1 MDRVAGAANKSSFVI
16 FRDGG
21 AEHNGRNIVKAFV
34 RFTLALG
41 ISLGVSAGAM
51 AAGLED
57 IPKDI
62 QERLYNP
69 NMIDPDQPIA
79 ESAYVDWK
87 AKKGPPW
94 TIGYASSYAGNT
106 WRAAVMNR
114 LQNEIIPK
122 WEKLGLLK
130 EVIITQSNLNDSVQI
145 QQMRQLVDQGV
156 DAIIVCCSNPTALNQ
171 TVKYAYDRGVPVF
184 SLTGY
189 LTSPYSVNTSTNYQ
203 LGGYELGKWLAEEI
217 GGKGNVMVVQG
228 IPGTSGSDSQDRG
241 IKAALAEYPDVKV
254 VGDVA
259 GMWTDQVAQGEVQR
273 WLATNPG
280 QLDGIVVQSAAELG
294 VLRALQQSG
303 REMIPVAIGGELG
316 ALCYWRQ
323 NPDYISA
330 AWQLWPP
337 GDEFELVWNIM
348 MRTLQGQGPK
358 VQSILVDPIKITYAD
373 VEKAVPADCS
383 MDNDQWYEVGTM
395 NWGSDPAFLDAFF
408 TKPADPEAYK
418 P

>member
-1 MDRVAGAANKSSFVI
+1 
-16 FRDGG
+16 
-21 AEHNGRNIVKAFV
+21 
-34 RFTLALG
+34 
-41 ISLGVSAGAM
+41 
-51 AAGLED
+51 
-57 IPKDI
+57 
-62 QERLYNP
+62 
-69 NMIDPDQPIA
+69 
-79 ESAYVDWK
+79 
-87 AKKGPPW
+87 
-94 TIGYASSYAGNT
+94 
-106 WRAAVMNR
+106 MNR
-114 LQNEIIPK
+114 LENDIIPK
-122 WEKLGLLK
+122 WKELGLLK
-130 EVIITQSNLNDSVQI
+130 DVVVTQSNLNDSVQI
-145 QQMRQLVDQGV
+145 QQIRQLVDQGV

-171 TVKYAYDRGVPVF
+171 SVKYAYDRGVPVF

-189 LTSPYSVNTSTNYQ
+189 LTSPYSVNASTNYQ

-241 IKAALAEYPDVKV
+241 IKAALAEYPDIEI

-294 VLRALQQSG
+294 VLRALLQSG
-303 REMIPVAIGGELG
+303 RDMIPVAIGGELG

-323 NPDYISA
+323 NPDYVSA

-358 VQSILVDPIKITYAD
+358 VQSILVDPIKLDLAA
-373 VEKAVPADCS
+373 VEKALPADCS
-383 MDNDQWYEVGTM
+383 MDTDAWYEVGVE
-395 NWGSDPAFLDAFF
+395 NWGSDPAFLDNFF
-408 TKPADPEAYK
+408 VNPADPTAYK

>member
-1 MDRVAGAANKSSFVI
+1 MKGL
-16 FRDGG
+16 
-21 AEHNGRNIVKAFV
+21 GRIA
-34 RFTLALG
+34 LALG
-41 ISLGVSAGAM
+41 VVLGVSAGAT
-51 AAGLED
+51 AAGLDD
-57 IPKDI
+57 IPQDI
-62 QERLYNP
+62 RDRLYNP
-69 NMIDPDQPIA
+69 EMIDPDQPIGP
-79 ESAYVDWK
+79 SAYVDWK

-94 TIGYASSYAGNT
+94 KIGYASSYAGNT

-122 WEKLGLLK
+122 WKELGLLD

-217 GGKGNVMVVQG
+217 GGEGNVMVVQG

-241 IKAALAEYPDVKV
+241 IKAALAQYPNVKI

-294 VLRALQQSG
+294 VLRALMQSG
-303 REMIPVAIGGELG
+303 REMIPVAIGGEIG

-323 NPDYISA
+323 NPDFVSA

-358 VQSILVDPIKITYAD
+358 VQSILVDPIKITYED
-373 VEKAVPADCS
+373 VEKALPADCS
-383 MDNDQWYEVGTM
+383 MDDDSWYEVGVE
-395 NWGSDPAFLDAFF
+395 NWGSDPAFLDNFF
-408 TKPADPEAYK
+408 VNPADPEAYK

>member
-1 MDRVAGAANKSSFVI
+1 MKSI
-16 FRDGG
+16 
-21 AEHNGRNIVKAFV
+21 AKIA
-34 RFTLALG
+34 LALSVVVG
-41 ISLGVSAGAM
+41 LTGVTV
-51 AAGLED
+51 AAGLDD
-57 IPKDI
+57 IPQDVRD
-62 QERLYNP
+62 RLYNP
-69 NMIDPDQPIA
+69 NMIDPSQPIGP
-79 ESAYVDWK
+79 SAYVDWK
-87 AKKGPPW
+87 SKAAPPY

-106 WRAAVMNR
+106 WRAAAMKR
-114 LQNEIIPK
+114 LQEVIIPK
-122 WEKLGLLK
+122 WKSLGLLK
-130 EVIITQSNLNDSVQI
+130 EVIITQSNLNDATQI
-145 QQMRQLVDQGV
+145 QQIRQLVDQGV
-156 DAIIVCCSNPTALNQ
+156 NAIIVCCSNPTALNQ
-171 TVKYAYDRGVPVF
+171 SVAYAHDRGVPVF

-189 LTSPYSVNTSTNYQ
+189 LTSPYSVNASTNYQ
-203 LGGYELGKWLAEEI
+203 LGGYQLGKWMAEQI

-241 IKAALAEYPDVKV
+241 IKAALAEYPDVKI

-280 QLDGIVVQSAAELG
+280 KLDGIVVQSAAELG

-303 REMIPVAIGGELG
+303 RDMIPVAIGGEIG

-323 NPDYISA
+323 NPNYISA

-358 VQSILVDPIKITYAD
+358 VQSILVDPIKLTYAD
-373 VEKAVPADCS
+373 IEKAVPADCK
-383 MDNDQWYEVGTM
+383 MDDDTWYEVGVK
-395 NWGSDPAFLDAFF
+395 NWGSDPAFLDKFF
-408 TKPADPEAYK
+408 VKPADPEAYK